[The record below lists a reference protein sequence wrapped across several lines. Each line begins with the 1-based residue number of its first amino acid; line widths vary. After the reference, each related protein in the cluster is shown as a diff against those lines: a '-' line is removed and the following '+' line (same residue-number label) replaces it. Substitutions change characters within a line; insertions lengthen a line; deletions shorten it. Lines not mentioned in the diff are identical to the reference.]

1 MSPPSTGFLSA
12 RLLVRQLR
20 LLYPPAA
27 RRDYRAD
34 ARRRGTTRPLSE
46 KLGEAGRTQGWVA
59 AGDSTQNW
67 LPWPDSE
74 SRHTAP
80 PHPLHLRSHHRQA
93 HAGAGVLVVVVQ
105 PFEHVEALLLPL
117 LGYVP
122 ESAEGEEAKGAK
134 GAVGSAWLDCFCLRC
149 FRQWRLDIRRRR
161 LGEDRLPAGKGNE
174 PIATWLAG
182 RDDHQDGVK
191 VLILRHLGGALDR
204 FEVERAFSVAD
215 PVSRARIVKPR
226 APQAQKQFH
235 TEPEYRPRGGWAQV
249 GCSPYIPP
257 YLVAASGM
265 EKKNVEPWP
274 GCDSTQMVPP
284 WRSTILLQM
293 ASPMPVPG

>member
-1 MSPPSTGFLSA
+1 M
-12 RLLVRQLR
+12 
-20 LLYPPAA
+20 
-27 RRDYRAD
+27 
-34 ARRRGTTRPLSE
+34 
-46 KLGEAGRTQGWVA
+46 
-59 AGDSTQNW
+59 
-67 LPWPDSE
+67 
-74 SRHTAP
+74 
-80 PHPLHLRSHHRQA
+80 
-93 HAGAGVLVVVVQ
+93 VQ

-122 ESAEGEEAKGAK
+122 ESAEGEEAT
-134 GAVGSAWLDCFCLRC
+134 GAVRSARLVRLCLRC

-161 LGEDRLPAGKGNE
+161 LGEDRLPAGKGHE
-174 PIATWLAG
+174 PIATGLAG
-182 RDDHQDGVK
+182 VDDHHDGVE

-215 PVSRARIVKPR
+215 PVSRARIVKAR

-235 TEPEYRPRGGWAQV
+235 VEPKCRPRGDWPQL

-257 YLVAASGM
+257 YLAAASGM